1 MDTVKLQGALAAGL
15 QELGLS
21 ITQERQDKLI
31 RYLELLVRWNKA
43 YNLTAVTDPMEMVHL
58 HLLDSLAILPYLKGE
73 RFIDVGTGPG
83 LPGIP
88 LAITKPE
95 ANFVLL
101 DSNGKRTRFLFQ
113 VRTTLGLSN
122 CQEIHARA
130 EAYNGSQPFDGVI
143 SRAFTSLT
151 DMVDKTHHLLAGDG
165 CFYAMKGRLPE
176 KELSELAKAYT
187 VSACHKLNVPGVDG
201 ERHLIEIG
209 LSPAGTVS

>member
-1 MDTVKLQGALAAGL
+1 METVKLQEALAAGL

-21 ITQERQDKLI
+21 IPQEQQQKLI

-58 HLLDSLAILPYLKGE
+58 HLLDSLAILPHLKGE

-88 LAITKPE
+88 LAIAKPE
-95 ANFVLL
+95 AHFDLL

-113 VRTTLGLSN
+113 VRTTLNLAN
-122 CQEIHARA
+122 CQEVHARA
-130 EAYNGSQPFDGVI
+130 EAYSGSRPFDGVI

-151 DMVDKTHHLLAGDG
+151 DMVDKTRHLLTSTGR
-165 CFYAMKGRLPE
+165 FYAMKGRLPE
-176 KELSELAKAYT
+176 KELSELAKDYT
-187 VSACHKLNVPGVDG
+187 VSACHQLNVPGVDG